1 MSGSKAIA
9 EAFGYTA
16 EELKSLPEEAN
27 LGLSCGNPTAIAKL
41 KEVCSSINVLGE
53 TVTVSPPS

>member
-1 MSGSKAIA
+1 MFVDRMGVAHPRFPIRGSKVIA

-16 EELKSLPEEAN
+16 DELKSLPEEAN

-41 KEVCSSINVLGE
+41 EEVS
-53 TVTVSPPS
+53 